1 MEGLRD
7 KAISVEYMCAFI
19 IRVKEDMAYVIF
31 RVADNEG
38 AVRIFTENG
47 FKVMRSNEF

>member
-19 IRVKEDMAYVIF
+19 TRVKDMAYVIF

-38 AVRIFTENG
+38 DVRIFTENG
-47 FKVMRSNEF
+47 FKVMCSNEF